1 MLFDPRLREDLA
13 RYPAGPWFKEQSVW
27 AVAVHRF
34 GNRVDARRRGPVR
47 WVTEKLYWVLFRLVE
62 TVTGISIPKSVNA
75 GGGLRI
81 HHFGCIFIHK
91 NTRIGRKCT
100 LRQGVTLGNRH
111 NDGGAP
117 VIGDDV
123 EFGAFA
129 QVLGLVRIGNGAKI
143 GSMSVVLKDVPD
155 GATVVGVPARIVAT
169 RPDGEHANNEVV
181 AAASETR

>member
-1 MLFDPRLREDLA
+1 MDTRPRGLI
-13 RYPAGPWFKEQSVW
+13 
-27 AVAVHRF
+27 
-34 GNRVDARRRGPVR
+34 R
-47 WVTEKLYWVLFRLVE
+47 WVSEKLYWVMFRLVE

-81 HHFGCIFIHK
+81 HHFGCVFIHK
-91 NTRIGRKCT
+91 NTRIGRNCT

-111 NDGGAP
+111 NDGDAP

-129 QVLGLVRIGNGAKI
+129 QVLGLVRVGDRAKI

-155 GATVVGVPARIVAT
+155 EATAVGVPARVIAS
-169 RPDGEHANNEVV
+169 RPAGENAGSEVG
-181 AAASETR
+181 A